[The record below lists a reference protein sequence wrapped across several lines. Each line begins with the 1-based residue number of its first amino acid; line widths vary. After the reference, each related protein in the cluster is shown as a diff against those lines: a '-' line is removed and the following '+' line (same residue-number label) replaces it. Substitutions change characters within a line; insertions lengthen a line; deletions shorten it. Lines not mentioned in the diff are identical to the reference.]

1 MVILDQI
8 MMISISSQLSSYAI
22 CPAFVFRYD
31 PEKKNAGPEG
41 GPNASGQRLQMGYFT
56 NFWKTHGDC
65 LGKSWISWDPF
76 LEWDLLGF
84 KSGYLGEK
92 KRTNFSS
99 MILPLKPPCIPSGK
113 LT

>member
-1 MVILDQI
+1 MPSARPSFSDTT
-8 MMISISSQLSSYAI
+8 
-22 CPAFVFRYD
+22 R
-31 PEKKNAGPEG
+31 KKKIAGPEG

-56 NFWKTHGDC
+56 NFWKTDGDY

-92 KRTNFSS
+92 KTHN
-99 MILPLKPPCIPSGK
+99 LVP
-113 LT
+113 